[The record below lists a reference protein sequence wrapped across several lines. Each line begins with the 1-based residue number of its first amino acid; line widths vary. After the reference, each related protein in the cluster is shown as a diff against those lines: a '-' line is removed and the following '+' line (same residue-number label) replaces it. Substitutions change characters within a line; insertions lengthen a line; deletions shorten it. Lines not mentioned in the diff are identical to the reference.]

1 MRLRGVG
8 YRVFSV
14 VRWIE
19 RSSFG
24 AKTGRV
30 LALGGEEE
38 ACKCLES
45 YSRRLA
51 SHFQP
56 ISCVKNYSTAARLHQ
71 QHERRLKYWQ
81 RDDCYLRSAAR

>member
-1 MRLRGVG
+1 MMQLRGVG

-38 ACKCLES
+38 ACKLPRELLETIG
-45 YSRRLA
+45 
-51 SHFQP
+51 QP
-56 ISCVKNYSTAARLHQ
+56 LQANFMRYELLDCSPPLPTARKKAQRPVAAR
-71 QHERRLKYWQ
+71 
-81 RDDCYLRSAAR
+81 